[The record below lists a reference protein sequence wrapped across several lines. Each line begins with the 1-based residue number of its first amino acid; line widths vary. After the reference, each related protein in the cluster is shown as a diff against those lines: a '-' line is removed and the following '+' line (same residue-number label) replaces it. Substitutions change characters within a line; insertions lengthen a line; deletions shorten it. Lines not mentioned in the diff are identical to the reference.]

1 VLGNIKDKN
10 VQTLNTNL
18 NIKYCQAFFAKVI
31 SEKHGKVT
39 KKGNSCVM
47 LGLMQR

>member
-1 VLGNIKDKN
+1 NIEHNKPIKN
-10 VQTLNTNL
+10 TV
-18 NIKYCQAFFAKVI
+18 KHFFAKVI

-39 KKGNSCVM
+39 KKGNSCGM